1 MARAMDKITLQISF
15 PSDEVG
21 NDIMDK
27 EQLKQS

>member
-21 NDIMDK
+21 NDIMNK
-27 EQLKQS
+27 EELKQS